1 MFDQRFTLNCK
12 GRLIVLDRPIVMGIL
27 NVTPDSFYVGSRVSE
42 DVVLKRAEQMIQEGA
57 TILDIGGMSTR
68 PGAEPVSE
76 EEEIKRV
83 IPVIQTIS
91 KALPEALLSIDTVKA
106 KVAQEAILA
115 GAHIINDVSAGKI
128 DPGMYQ
134 TVAELKVPYVL
145 MHMKGTPETMQ
156 QQAEYDDVVLEVLD
170 FLIAE
175 VGKLRALG
183 VTDIIVDP
191 GFGFGKTIQ
200 HNFQLLKKMHV
211 FHMLE
216 VPILAGLSR
225 KSTIYKTLGVG
236 PDDALN
242 GTSVMNLVAL
252 QQGAKILRV
261 HDPKEAKE
269 VITLWE
275 AIENS

>member
-1 MFDQRFTLNCK
+1 MFDQRLTLNCK